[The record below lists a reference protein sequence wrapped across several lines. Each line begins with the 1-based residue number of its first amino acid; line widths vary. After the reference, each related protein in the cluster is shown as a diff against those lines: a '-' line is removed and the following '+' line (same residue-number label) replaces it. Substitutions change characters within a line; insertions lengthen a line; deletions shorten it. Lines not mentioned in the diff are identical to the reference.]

1 LKFSFFGRHKPLNDN
16 DETRV
21 LFGGAS
27 DVGAV
32 RRQNED
38 AWSALPGSDLW
49 LVADGMGGAAAGDVA
64 SQLAI
69 EEVNRLVVAGTP
81 LSDAVA
87 SAHDTIVSAPAAGRG
102 SAGMGTTLV
111 ALRLEGGRY
120 ELAWV
125 GDSRIYRL
133 RAGEL
138 AQLTRDH
145 SLVQDLVESGEITAA
160 EARVH
165 PKRNIITRALGALS
179 SPAPKVGRR
188 EGSVHA
194 GDVFLLCTDGLNGEL
209 ADDRIRFILVDSRD
223 PQDAARRLVAA
234 AVAAGGQDN
243 VTAVVIAVRE

>member
-1 LKFSFFGRHKPLNDN
+1 
-16 DETRV
+16 
-21 LFGGAS
+21 
-27 DVGAV
+27 
-32 RRQNED
+32 
-38 AWSALPGSDLW
+38 LPGSDLW

-64 SQLAI
+64 SKLAI
-69 EEVNRLVVAGTP
+69 EEVNRLVAAGTALP
-81 LSDAVA
+81 DAIA
-87 SAHDTIVSAPAAGRG
+87 SAHEAILSAPAAGRG

-133 RAGEL
+133 RGGEL

-145 SLVQDLVESGEITAA
+145 SLVQEMIESGEITAA
-160 EARVH
+160 EARAH

-179 SPAPKVGRR
+179 ARAPKLDRR
-188 EGSVHA
+188 EGDVQA
-194 GDVFLLCTDGLNGEL
+194 GDLFLLCTDGLNGEL
-209 ADDRIRFILVDSRD
+209 ADDRIQSILADSRD
-223 PQDAARRLVAA
+223 PQDAARLLVAA